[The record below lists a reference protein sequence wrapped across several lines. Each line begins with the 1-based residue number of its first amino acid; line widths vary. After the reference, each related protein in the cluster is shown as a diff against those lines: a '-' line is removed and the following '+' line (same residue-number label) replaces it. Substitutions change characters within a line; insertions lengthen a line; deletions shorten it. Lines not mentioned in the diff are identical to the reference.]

1 MKQNVR
7 CIDLSLPLENF
18 SMDRDSPHIFYWD
31 HHEGGRRTAK
41 AQGFDPD
48 QIPDGFGLSAED
60 ITLNTH
66 TGTHLDAPWHYG
78 PTCEGRAAR
87 GIDEVP
93 LEWCFS
99 DGVVLDVSHKKPGEL
114 ITAQDL
120 EKAVAAINYRIKPF
134 DIVMIRT
141 DAAKRYRKSDFMLCQ
156 PGMGRES
163 TLWLLDQNVKV
174 CGIDA
179 WSFDRPLAYMKDD
192 LKAGKRE
199 AFLPAH
205 RVGRER
211 EYCHIEKLANLD
223 QLPRPFGFKVAVFPI
238 KIARASGGWV
248 RAVAIL
254 EN

>member
-1 MKQNVR
+1 MSTVR

-48 QIPDGFGLSAED
+48 QIPGGFGLSAED
-60 ITLNTH
+60 VTLNTH

-78 PTCEGRAAR
+78 PTSEGQRAR

-99 DGVVLDVSHKKPGEL
+99 DGVVLDVTHRKAGEL

-141 DAAKRYRKSDFMLCQ
+141 DAAKRYRKADFMTCQ

-163 TLWLLDQNVKV
+163 TLWLLDQGVKV

-179 WSFDRPLAYMKDD
+179 WSFDRPLAYMKED
-192 LKAGKRE
+192 LKAGNAE

-223 QLPRPFGFKVAVFPI
+223 QLPRPFGFRVSVFPV
-238 KIARASGGWV
+238 KIARASGAWC
-248 RAVAIL
+248 RAVAVF